1 MKLIQRIGY
10 YLGGFS
16 IGLIILAFFLNG
28 KKTSCA
34 YGPEARVLKNIN
46 SKPFEYSKVDVHPLD
61 SLKIKALLKSGSV
74 NFSKSTPRQT
84 PCGLYIVESKLNN
97 ETMEIEVENC
107 DSLVKILN
115 ISPSND

>member
-16 IGLIILAFFLNG
+16 VGLIILAFILSG

-46 SKPFEYSKVDVHPLD
+46 SKNFEYSNAVLQQMD
-61 SLKIKALLKSGSV
+61 SIKINELLKTGDV
-74 NFSKSTPRQT
+74 IFSKSNPRQE
-84 PCGLYIVESKLNN
+84 PCGVYLIENTLNKKVVEIS
-97 ETMEIEVENC
+97 VENC
-107 DSLVKILN
+107 DSLVKIINL
-115 ISPSND
+115 SFK

>member
-16 IGLIILAFFLNG
+16 VGLIILAFILSG

-46 SKPFEYSKVDVHPLD
+46 SKPFVLSNTLSDNID
-61 SLKIKALLKSGSV
+61 SLEIEGLLKSGDI
-74 NFSKSTPRQT
+74 NFSKSTPRQE
-84 PCGLYIVESKLNN
+84 PCGVYLIENTLHNKDVEIS
-97 ETMEIEVENC
+97 VENC
-107 DSLVKILN
+107 DSLVRILN
-115 ISPSND
+115 LSIKEW